1 MQLIIHR
8 GAHQVGGSCIE
19 LTHMGS
25 TILLDIGLP
34 LDSGFDD
41 DPEDALPKPL
51 FDEIRQGVKKID
63 GVVISHAHMD
73 HYGLARMLPTDIPIY
88 CGQASAELIGI
99 TSKIR
104 SHNSEEVAFQYYK
117 GKDPFNIGHF
127 TITPYLMDHS
137 AFDSYALL
145 VSAGGKS
152 VFYTGDFRA
161 HGRKAIIHQD
171 LINNPPPVDVLIME
185 GTMVGSRSDEIA
197 ITEEEL
203 EDTFVRV
210 ISETLGIVMVSTSS
224 QNIDRLVTIFK
235 AAQRTQRCFI
245 VDFYTA
251 EVLEILG
258 KYARI
263 PQASWPR
270 IRVCYPQLL
279 ARRFEESDNLKDILA
294 KHRKNG
300 ISWKKLKEI
309 EHKAVMLIRPGFL
322 WDIKRFLN
330 LKNASWIY
338 SMWPGYFET
347 SKPLNKLRSYFQE
360 KDVRI
365 EYLHTGGHAKVQDLV
380 RLTEALKPSTTIPI
394 HSAHAEKYKDYF
406 SNVTLLN
413 DGKIFRIE

>member
-1 MQLIIHR
+1 
-8 GAHQVGGSCIE
+8 
-19 LTHMGS
+19 MGT

-41 DPEDALPKPL
+41 DPENSLPQPL
-51 FDEIRQGVKKID
+51 FEEIRQGVKKID

-145 VSAGGKS
+145 VDAGGKS

-203 EDTFVRV
+203 EDAFVQV
-210 ISETLGIVMVSTSS
+210 ISETRGIVMVSASS

-235 AAQRTQRCFI
+235 AAQRSQRRFI
-245 VDFYTA
+245 IDFYTA
-251 EVLEILG
+251 EVLEVLG
-258 KYARI
+258 KYARL
-263 PQASWPR
+263 PQASWSR
-270 IRVCYPQLL
+270 IRVCYPRFL
-279 ARRFEESDNLKDILA
+279 ADRFEELGLKYILT
-294 KHRKNG
+294 KHRTNG
-300 ISWKKLKEI
+300 IKWTKLREI
-309 EHKAVMLIRPGFL
+309 ESQSVMLVRPGFR
-322 WDIKRFLN
+322 WDIRKFLN
-330 LKNASWIY
+330 LKNATWVY

-347 SKPLNKLRSYFQE
+347 SKPLNELRSYFEE

-365 EYLHTGGHAKVQDLV
+365 EYLHTGGHAKAQDLIT
-380 RLTEALKPSTTIPI
+380 LTEALKPSTVIPI

-406 SNVTLLN
+406 LNVELLN

>member
-19 LTHMGS
+19 LTHMGT

-41 DPEDALPKPL
+41 DPENSLPQPL
-51 FDEIRQGVKKID
+51 FEEIRQGVKKID

-145 VSAGGKS
+145 VDAGGKS

-203 EDTFVRV
+203 EDAFVQV
-210 ISETLGIVMVSTSS
+210 ISETRGIVMVSASS

-235 AAQRTQRCFI
+235 AAQRSQRRFI
-245 VDFYTA
+245 IDFYTA
-251 EVLEILG
+251 EVLEVLG
-258 KYARI
+258 KYARL
-263 PQASWPR
+263 PQASWSR
-270 IRVCYPQLL
+270 IRVCYPRFL
-279 ARRFEESDNLKDILA
+279 ADRFEELGLKYILT
-294 KHRKNG
+294 KHRTNG
-300 ISWKKLKEI
+300 IKWTKLREI
-309 EHKAVMLIRPGFL
+309 ESQSVMLVRPGFR
-322 WDIKRFLN
+322 WDIRKFLN
-330 LKNASWIY
+330 LKNATWVY

-347 SKPLNKLRSYFQE
+347 SKPLNELRSYFEE

-365 EYLHTGGHAKVQDLV
+365 EYLHTGGHAKAQDLIT
-380 RLTEALKPSTTIPI
+380 LTEALKPSTVIPI

-406 SNVTLLN
+406 LNVELLN